1 MAVLM
6 AQGRKHEQNLK
17 SEKSIIL
24 KRLKKNVRRQ
34 KSLQISCRIDP

>member
-24 KRLKKNVRRQ
+24 KRYKKKKFAN
-34 KSLQISCRIDP
+34 